1 MEITDEMLAV
11 LDQSSGPTGLLEC
24 LEIKHS
30 KWPAMRYVINSSY
43 SHTVIHEDGTSYAY
57 LPMPIGISKSAQGE
71 TLDQE
76 LSFNIGD
83 LGETIPDLIDLIIYD
98 EVVEL
103 PLISYRAYLI
113 GKYNNPVAISKD
125 LELEEITRDW
135 QASRGDAKAPGLN
148 DTGNGEV
155 YSASTNPS
163 LIGFY

>member
-11 LDQSSGPTGLLEC
+11 LDQSGGPTGLLEC

-30 KWPAMRYVINSSY
+30 KWPVMCYVINSSY
-43 SHTVIHEDGTSYAY
+43 SQTVTHEDDTSHTY
-57 LPMPIGISKSAQGE
+57 LPMPASISKSAQSD

-83 LGETIPDLIDLIIYD
+83 LGETIPDLIDLIIHD

-113 GKYNNPVAISKD
+113 GKYNHPVAISKD

-148 DTGNGEV
+148 ETGNGEV
-155 YSASTNPS
+155 YSASTDPS